1 MKIKVLFFAQLR
13 EAFRGQERIVEV
25 RQGITV
31 KELAS
36 QLFEQADVRSLRSLP
51 LLYAVNEQLVT
62 GEKVLCNQDILA
74 LMPPVA
80 GG

>member
-13 EAFRGQERIVEV
+13 EALGEQERVVEV
-25 RQGITV
+25 QEEITA
-31 KELAS
+31 KKLAC
-36 QLFEQADVRSLRSLP
+36 QLLEQAGLRSLKSLP

-62 GEKVLCNQDILA
+62 GQRVLCNQDILA

>member
-13 EAFRGQERIVEV
+13 EALGEQERIVEV
-25 RQGITV
+25 QEEITAR
-31 KELAS
+31 KLAC
-36 QLFEQADVRSLRSLP
+36 QLLEQAGLQSLKSLP
-51 LLYAVNEQLVT
+51 LLYAVNEHLVR
-62 GEKVLCNQDILA
+62 GEEKLSDENVLA

>member
-13 EAFRGQERIVEV
+13 EALGEQERVVQAPEKS
-25 RQGITV
+25 TV
-31 KELAS
+31 KKLVC
-36 QLFEQADVRSLRSLP
+36 QLLEQAGLRSLESLP
-51 LLYAVNEQLVT
+51 LLYAVNEQLVSGDEELSDEDT
-62 GEKVLCNQDILA
+62 LA